1 MIADP
6 TGYRRLFPAH
16 LVPGARPGIALAL
29 VLLVHAVLVTGCGGQ
44 PERDAATAAPET
56 VAQPEPDEPLVTV
69 PEAVVD
75 EAVLARCE
83 QRGLEA
89 GVIAARA
96 CRDRSAADGANT
108 ETLVLVDAR
117 IAWLAG
123 DVDAADT
130 LLAQLLDHNTDARL
144 FALADLEAYHAL
156 AGDGLAAARY
166 NIARQQPGLPPSR
179 DAADR
184 LFSHLQGLSDAAL
197 QSELDRADD
206 PLWRGWLGLALAAR
220 EDSVAVSDWRDRHPE
235 HPAAVALPAGLDRW
249 IGSPE
254 ITRVALLLP
263 LGGRLADAANAVLE
277 GAARSLYDTYP
288 DPARRPDLV
297 TVDTE
302 AFADPQAAYRE
313 AARLGADVVIGPLT
327 KNRAAALGNLAV
339 RDLPVIALNRP
350 EALPGTPANWSALS
364 LSPED
369 EARQLAEIAFGRGL
383 RRGVLVLP
391 DDDWGRRMDAS
402 LSQRWR
408 ELGGEVA
415 ARALLGIADLS
426 SSEAVGAAVGAL
438 ASETRIKA
446 VEAAFEAPVETRA
459 RRREDFDVVF
469 LLTPSASL
477 AREIRPLLVFHYS
490 GDAPV
495 YAPSSVHAGGRSAR
509 NRDLNGVH
517 FVDIPAMLA
526 RSPDRYTRL
535 RALGADAVAMLPHRA
550 QAEATDAIVLR
561 GATGLLRRRG
571 NGEIERRLI
580 SATFA
585 GDEVRVD
592 RLP

>member
-6 TGYRRLFPAH
+6 SGHRRLFPNLAA
-16 LVPGARPGIALAL
+16 PGSRPGNIL
-29 VLLVHAVLVTGCGGQ
+29 VRLVMVAALVTGCGGQ
-44 PERDAATAAPET
+44 PARDTAPEAPE
-56 VAQPEPDEPLVTV
+56 VVEQPDPDAPVINAPAV
-69 PEAVVD
+69 VVDAEAVS
-75 EAVLARCE
+75 RCE
-83 QRGLEA
+83 QLGLEA
-89 GVIAARA
+89 GVIAARV
-96 CRDRSAADGANT
+96 CRDRSAADGVSA
-108 ETLVLVDAR
+108 ETLLLIDAR

-123 DVDAADT
+123 EADGAET
-130 LLAQLLDHNTDARL
+130 LLEQLLDQHTDARL
-144 FALADLEAYHAL
+144 FALADLETYHAL
-156 AGDGLAAARY
+156 AGDSLAAARY
-166 NIARQQPGLPPSR
+166 NVAGQQPGLPPSR
-179 DAADR
+179 DTADR
-184 LFSHLQGLSDAAL
+184 LFNHLQGLPDAAL
-197 QSELDRADD
+197 QSELSRADD
-206 PLWRGWLGLALAAR
+206 PVWRGWLTLALAAR
-220 EDSVAVSDWRDRHPE
+220 RDTGAVSDWRERHPE
-235 HPAAVALPAGLDRW
+235 HPAAGVLPAGLDRW
-249 IGSPE
+249 IASTDV
-254 ITRVALLLP
+254 TRVALLLP

-277 GAARSLYDTYP
+277 GAARSLYVTYP
-288 DPARRPDLV
+288 DPAKRPDLV

-302 AFADPQAAYRE
+302 AFPDPEAAYRE
-313 AARLGADVVIGPLT
+313 AARLGSDIVIGPLT
-327 KNRAAALGNLAV
+327 KNRAAALGNLPT

-350 EALPGTPANWSALS
+350 EALPGAPENWSALS

-369 EARQLAEIAFGRGL
+369 EARNLAELAFGQGL
-383 RRGVLVLP
+383 RRAVLVLP

-408 ELGGEVA
+408 ELGGETA
-415 ARALLGIADLS
+415 ARALLGVADVS

-438 ASETRIKA
+438 ASEARIKA
-446 VEAAFEAPVETRA
+446 VEAAFDAPVEARA

-495 YAPSSVHAGGRSAR
+495 YAPSAVHVGGRSAG

-517 FVDIPAMLA
+517 FVDIPAMFA
-526 RSPDRYTRL
+526 QTPDRYTRL

-550 QAEATDAIVLR
+550 QAEDTRAIVLR
-561 GATGLLRRRG
+561 GATGLLRRRE

-585 GDEVRVD
+585 GDEVQLD